1 MYSLY
6 ADSCHDVCIEFLKW
20 LLTRSYQPTRIL
32 PGRVPLNWLHICS
45 KSKCLIFFRP
55 SAYYLNVYPRAH
67 IAFYHI
73 KLVINPFQCSLLTSK
88 IGEQLCSVE
97 RAGSLWRCIRTHT
110 YVHPSY
116 KQKVHTAKHTKY
128 SHAAPCILFGCNSL
142 SSVCPQVQYIYVRST
157 TYTSTHLSTE
167 FHNTVRI

>member
-45 KSKCLIFFRP
+45 KSKFLIFLRP
-55 SAYYLNVYPRAH
+55 SAYYLNIYPRAH
-67 IAFYHI
+67 ISFYHI

-88 IGEQLCSVE
+88 IGEQLCSVKSWTS
-97 RAGSLWRCIRTHT
+97 GL
-110 YVHPSY
+110 PL
-116 KQKVHTAKHTKY
+116 KVHSHT
-128 SHAAPCILFGCNSL
+128 HICIPLL
-142 SSVCPQVQYIYVRST
+142 QT
-157 TYTSTHLSTE
+157 KSTHSEVHKVLACCAI
-167 FHNTVRI
+167 HTV